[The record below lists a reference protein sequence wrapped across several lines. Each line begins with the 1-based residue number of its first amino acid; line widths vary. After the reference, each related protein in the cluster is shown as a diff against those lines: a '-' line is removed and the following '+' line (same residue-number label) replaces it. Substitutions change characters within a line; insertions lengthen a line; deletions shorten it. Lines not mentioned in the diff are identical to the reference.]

1 MNNSTTNF
9 TGHYGMPAQ
18 INLIIATNIA
28 LFVLGITA
36 ILGNGFILVVIARY
50 QKLRNNLCNLLIA
63 ILAIA
68 DIGSGE

>member
-1 MNNSTTNF
+1 MNNSTTTF
-9 TGHYGMPAQ
+9 AGHYGMPAQ
-18 INLIIATNIA
+18 GKLIIATNIA
-28 LFVLGITA
+28 LFVFGIIA